1 MLDKRLLHLLE
12 KSKKYMYQTVF
23 LNWIALLVN
32 IGIMVLLTTVL
43 ANLRMMASWNR
54 ELTYYIVGSVV
65 LIILRSQIQRQTVMT
80 AYKASGDIKQTL
92 REKIYSKIMRLGV
105 SYHEKVS
112 TAQIIQVSTEG
123 VEQLEIYFGKYLPQL
138 FYSLLA
144 PLTLFF
150 VILFVNVK
158 VAVVLFIC
166 VPLIPISIMG
176 VQKIAKKLLA
186 KYWGSYTDLGDSF
199 LENLQGLTTL
209 KIYQADEKKTKEMDE
224 QAEGFRKAT
233 MKVLIMQL
241 NSISV
246 MDIVAFGGAAL
257 GIGMALLEYHNQN
270 ISFSGMLLI
279 VLLASE
285 FFIPMRLL
293 GSFFHIAMNGAAASE
308 KMFQIFALEEVEEG
322 NIQLDTLGS
331 IHIQNLHFAYKENAD
346 VLKNINITIEEGKFT
361 ALVGASG
368 CGKSTVAKLLAGQN
382 KGYQGSITFGEKEL
396 SKISERELLKKNTLL
411 SHNSYVFT
419 STIEENLRMARPQA
433 TDGELIEMLELV
445 GLLDV
450 LQKREGLQMNLA
462 EQGADLSGG
471 QRQRLGFARA
481 LLHNTPMYIFD
492 EATSN
497 IDVESEEK
505 LMATIQAIRG
515 LKTILMISH
524 RLENVKTA
532 DVIYY
537 MEVGEVKEQG
547 THEELMQ
554 LGGGYKAMYCKQR
567 QLEEIR
573 EANTYA

>member
-322 NIQLDTLGS
+322 NLQLDTLGS

>member
-308 KMFQIFALEEVEEG
+308 KMFQIFALEEAEEG

-346 VLKNINITIEEGKFT
+346 VLKNINITIEERKFT

-450 LQKREGLQMNLA
+450 IQKREGLQMNLA

>member
-331 IHIQNLHFAYKENAD
+331 IHIQNLHFAYKENED

-567 QLEEIR
+567 RLEEIR